1 VVFLIIGIDVGGTHT
16 DGVLVKKDNSHY
28 KIESTVKVKTRHN
41 NLKSSILEVLDKLTA
56 SIDNKKIERLV
67 LSTTLV
73 TNIIYEEKYEPVGL
87 ILIPGPGLSHEHL
100 KYGEENIILEGY
112 IDHRG
117 QEVKSVSTQ
126 KIKEGLKRLQAEEIE
141 NVAVVGKF
149 SVRNPVQ
156 EEKVK
161 EIITAGDYNF
171 KNITLGHQLSGNLNY
186 YRRIITAYYNTAVS
200 SVHQDFINSIEA
212 SLQAREIKA
221 NLYLLK
227 CDGGTVDLK
236 NSREIPIKTVN
247 SGPAASI
254 MGTMVLNQSSQTGI
268 ALDIGGTT
276 TDFGL
281 FIKGETSFKPKGIE
295 IDKHPTLIRGLYSH
309 SIALGGDSAVQV
321 KAGKIKVGPER
332 RGPAAALGGPAPTPT
347 DALLVLDQIKEAEAK
362 QLDFDLKKAKSGLA
376 ALKKDLDLN
385 FYSDYLQGDESELR
399 LTALAQIIID
409 QIAAKIKKTIA
420 QILKTIKN
428 QPVYTINEL
437 LKSPEIEPEY
447 IIGIGG
453 PAASLTEYLAAQLNL
468 KAVVP
473 KHSKVANALG
483 AAFAHPT
490 IETTV
495 RADTARGCLDIVE
508 AGIHRQLKDENFDLQ
523 DAEKLAEEWTLKRF
537 NVKKYPVEIISS
549 ESFHVIR
556 NRRTKGQIIEVKAQI
571 KPGLIADLKG
581 GKLII

>member
-1 VVFLIIGIDVGGTHT
+1 MIIGIDVGGTHT

-56 SIDNKKIERLV
+56 SIDNNKIERLV

-161 EIITAGDYNF
+161 EIINQGDYNF

-186 YRRIITAYYNTAVS
+186 HRRIITAYYNNAVS
-200 SVHQDFINSIEA
+200 SVHQGFINSIEA

-221 NLYLLK
+221 DLYLLK

-236 NSREIPIKTVN
+236 NSRKIPIKTVN

-281 FIKGETSFKPKGIE
+281 FIKGETAFKPKGIE

-309 SIALGGDSAVQV
+309 SIALGGDSAVKV
-321 KAGKIKVGPER
+321 EAGKIKVGPER

-347 DALLVLDQIKEAEAK
+347 DALLVLDQIKKDEAK

-409 QIAAKIKKTIA
+409 QIAAEIQKTIA

-437 LKSPEIEPEY
+437 LKSPEIEPKY

-453 PAASLTEYLAAQLNL
+453 PAASLTEFLAAQLNL

-537 NVKKYPVEIISS
+537 NEKKYPVEIISS
-549 ESFHVIR
+549 ESFNVIR

>member
-1 VVFLIIGIDVGGTHT
+1 MIIGIDVGGTHT
-16 DGVLVKKDNSHY
+16 DGVLVEKDNSHY

-161 EIITAGDYNF
+161 EIINQGDYNF

-186 YRRIITAYYNTAVS
+186 HRRIITAYYNNAVS

-221 NLYLLK
+221 DLYLLK

-236 NSREIPIKTVN
+236 NSRKIPIKTVN

-281 FIKGETSFKPKGIE
+281 FIKGETAFKPKGIE

-309 SIALGGDSAVQV
+309 SIALGGDSAVKV
-321 KAGKIKVGPER
+321 EAGKIKVGPER

-347 DALLVLDQIKEAEAK
+347 DALLVLDQIKKDEAK

-409 QIAAKIKKTIA
+409 QIAAEIKKTIA

-437 LKSPEIEPEY
+437 LKSPEIEPKY

-453 PAASLTEYLAAQLNL
+453 PAASLTEFLAAQLNL

-537 NVKKYPVEIISS
+537 NEKKYPVEIISS
-549 ESFHVIR
+549 ESFNVIR